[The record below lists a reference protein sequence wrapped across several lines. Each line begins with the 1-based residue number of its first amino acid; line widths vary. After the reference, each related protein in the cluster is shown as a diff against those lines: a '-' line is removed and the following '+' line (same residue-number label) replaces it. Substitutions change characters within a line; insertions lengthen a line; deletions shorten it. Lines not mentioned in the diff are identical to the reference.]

1 MKPFIQIAHDFSAL
15 EYHVTA
21 NCLRENDKAKR
32 KPARLRKKLY
42 GKHKLP
48 FSFIHDCKEIHDKDI
63 FQGLNYVTRWYL

>member
-1 MKPFIQIAHDFSAL
+1 MKPFIQIAHDFSEL
-15 EYHVTA
+15 ECRIIA

-48 FSFIHDCKEIHDKDI
+48 FSFLHDETTIHDKNIGVTD
-63 FQGLNYVTRWYL
+63 VTRWYL